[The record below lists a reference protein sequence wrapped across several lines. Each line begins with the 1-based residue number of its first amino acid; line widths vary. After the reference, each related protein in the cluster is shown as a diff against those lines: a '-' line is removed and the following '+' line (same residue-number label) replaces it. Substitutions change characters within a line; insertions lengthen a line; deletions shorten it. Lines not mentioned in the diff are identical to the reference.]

1 MDGWLLLT
9 YAWLERPT
17 PNSFLHPYDEFQAH
31 TAWKGEALRIYAHLS
46 AKPAIFGNGRGP
58 SQMLFQ
64 HFLRRNEQT
73 MHPSYGKL
81 KGLRATMAV

>member
-46 AKPAIFGNGRGP
+46 A
-58 SQMLFQ
+58 
-64 HFLRRNEQT
+64 
-73 MHPSYGKL
+73 
-81 KGLRATMAV
+81 